1 MPASFLQQA
10 GASQD
15 QASYM
20 SAESTPEQSGPA
32 DRQSR
37 TQQKVPQVS
46 PPHNRD
52 CLSVQ
57 GLQSQAQARL
67 PGAPSAPRPKGLK
80 AVCDLATAGP
90 SSQAMLVSPHH
101 PAGTVS
107 IFALR
112 PRTWL
117 AQPSAPCPGHVAPGW
132 RNSRLSGLPSR
143 FCGEKRENSNPP
155 AQEDPWKATCECRP
169 NSEAR
174 EGRCW
179 PPGGAHQFRRHIF

>member
-1 MPASFLQQA
+1 MPASFFQQA

-32 DRQSR
+32 D
-37 TQQKVPQVS
+37 QQPPKVQVPQVW

-52 CLSVQ
+52 CLSK
-57 GLQSQAQARL
+57 GCRARSHRL

-80 AVCDLATAGP
+80 AVCGLATAGP

-107 IFALR
+107 IFAIT

-117 AQPSAPCPGHVAPGW
+117 AQPSALCPGHVAPGW

-143 FCGEKRENSNPP
+143 FCGEK
-155 AQEDPWKATCECRP
+155 
-169 NSEAR
+169 
-174 EGRCW
+174 
-179 PPGGAHQFRRHIF
+179 